1 MDVEWQGKSNS
12 QIHITGLIGKTR
24 KQSFPFQFPKM
35 GIQNVPADMTL
46 TVSPSDMISVTVHSV
61 DNTTVDITESDI
73 QATADFSACEEP
85 GNYEIPVEITLPSG
99 YELTSEVV
107 LVVTSAQ
114 PEATVESAAEASE
127 G

>member
-1 MDVEWQGKSNS
+1 MIEKIADKTFTIPLSN
-12 QIHITGLIGKTR
+12 IEILNR
-24 KQSFPFQFPKM
+24 
-35 GIQNVPADMTL
+35 PADMTL